1 MARTGFMAA
10 SGSYPTYEGEPRQ
23 KPQQPS
29 DVGRYPPDISL
40 QPVIAHAEL
49 CPLFL
54 TLEHM
59 E

>member
-1 MARTGFMAA
+1 MAE

-40 QPVIAHAEL
+40 LPVIAHAEL

-54 TLEHM
+54 TLERI